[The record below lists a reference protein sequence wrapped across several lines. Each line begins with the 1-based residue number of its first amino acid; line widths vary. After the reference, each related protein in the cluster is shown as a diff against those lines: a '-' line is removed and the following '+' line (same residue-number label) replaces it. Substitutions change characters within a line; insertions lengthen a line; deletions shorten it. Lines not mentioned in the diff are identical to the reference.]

1 MEKGPKK
8 LTTPIQSLLSVLQQN
23 KAVHNVYKK
32 GRRLIVEYNIDLEY
46 HLLCLPIFSL
56 YFYSPNT
63 EGVRPMLESN
73 TLKQS
78 DTKFG
83 YYGVV
88 KNIAY
93 STSRC

>member
-1 MEKGPKK
+1 MEKGPKN
-8 LTTPIQSLLSVLQQN
+8 LTPLFNLLSVLQQN
-23 KAVHNVYKK
+23 KAVHNFYEK
-32 GRRLIVEYNIDLEY
+32 GRLLIVECNIDLEY
-46 HLLCLPIFSL
+46 PLLCLPIFSL